1 MTAGGARYAHEDGVW
16 FLLFSGELRHT
27 LGPALNALLDRALAG
42 PDATR
47 FVLDLSAAES
57 IDSTCLG
64 ILARI
69 ASWTRERGAPP
80 AILISD
86 NPDITQTLEA
96 VCFDRLFEMR
106 GAPSAQTVPQTTELR
121 ALEPGGADAAQL
133 STLLLEAH
141 RRLCSIDEKNERV
154 FRDVVAAL
162 EQEIEPGG

>member
-1 MTAGGARYAHEDGVW
+1 MTDDGSARYAFRDGTW
-16 FLLFSGELRHT
+16 FLVLSGELRHT

-42 PDATR
+42 PDDTR

-69 ASWTRERGAPP
+69 ASWTRERGAPR
-80 AILISD
+80 AILISH
-86 NPDITQTLEA
+86 NPDITETLEA

-106 GAPSAQTVPQTTELR
+106 GGVAAEPTELSE
-121 ALEPGGADAAQL
+121 LEPRTADVAQL

-141 RRLCSIDEKNERV
+141 RRLCAIDEKNERV

-162 EQEIEPGG
+162 EQEIGPGG